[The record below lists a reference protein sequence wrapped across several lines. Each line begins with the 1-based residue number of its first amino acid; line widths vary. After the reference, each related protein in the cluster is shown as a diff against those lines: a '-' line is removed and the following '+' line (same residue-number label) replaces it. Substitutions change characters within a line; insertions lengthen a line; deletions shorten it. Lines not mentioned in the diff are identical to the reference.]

1 MYRRWQAFFKDYDVI
16 LAPAITVSP
25 RLWTELYPAEIDG
38 RKMASYY
45 QWLALAYAAT
55 LVGHPAVS
63 LPVGLDAL
71 GMPFGLQI
79 VGRRGGD
86 AAVLA
91 VAAELERVFA
101 DMPGLAR
108 PVPDLAALAKA
119 APISGMPGFM
129 GMD

>member
-1 MYRRWQAFFKDYDVI
+1 M
-16 LAPAITVSP
+16 
-25 RLWTELYPAEIDG
+25 G
-38 RKMASYY
+38 SYY

-55 LVGHPAVS
+55 LVGHPAIS
-63 LPVGLDAL
+63 LPVGVDSL

-91 VAAELERVFA
+91 VAAELERMFA
-101 DMPGLAR
+101 TMPGLAR
-108 PVPDLAALAKA
+108 PVPDLAALEKA
-119 APISGMPGFM
+119 PPISGMAGFM